1 MSLKRLWLLTPTVQ
15 RVRAMSKATTP
26 ASTWVAR
33 VPAGDSFTPSQR
45 EWIKRAVRNAETASG
60 LTFSVFVGVSEED
73 ARAYAERLHKSL
85 TDPDH
90 SILVM
95 CDPEFRRLEIVTGK
109 DARRVLSDLECR
121 LAAAAMQT
129 SFAGGD
135 IVGGLAAGIQ
145 QLGEAARQPRTLHAS
160 RPDLG

>member
-1 MSLKRLWLLTPTVQ
+1 
-15 RVRAMSKATTP
+15 MSKATTP

-73 ARAYAERLHKSL
+73 SRAYAERLHKSL

>member
-1 MSLKRLWLLTPTVQ
+1 
-15 RVRAMSKATTP
+15 MSKATTP

-33 VPAGDSFTPSQR
+33 VPAGDLFTSSQR
-45 EWIKRAVRNAETASG
+45 EWLKRAVRNAETVSG
-60 LTFSVFVGVSEED
+60 LTFSLFVGVSQD
-73 ARAYAERLHKSL
+73 DSRAYAERLHRTL
-85 TDPDH
+85 ADPDH
-90 SILVM
+90 SVLVM
-95 CDPEFRRLEIVTGK
+95 CDPESHKLEIVTGVA
-109 DARRVLSDLECR
+109 ARRVLDDLECR

-145 QLGEAARQPRTLHAS
+145 QLGEAARQPQTLHMS

>member
-1 MSLKRLWLLTPTVQ
+1 MSR
-15 RVRAMSKATTP
+15 ATTP

-45 EWIKRAVRNAETASG
+45 QWIKRAVRNAETASG
-60 LTFSVFVGVSEED
+60 LTFSVFIGVSEED
-73 ARAYAERLHKSL
+73 SRAYAERLHRSL

-90 SILVM
+90 SVLVM
-95 CDPEFRRLEIVTGK
+95 CDPEFHRLEIVTGK
-109 DARRVLSDLECR
+109 EVRRVLSDLECR

-135 IVGGLAAGIQ
+135 IVGGLATGIQ
-145 QLGEAARQPRTLHAS
+145 QLGEAARQPRTLHAT

>member
-1 MSLKRLWLLTPTVQ
+1 MTPTGLRLVSALP
-15 RVRAMSKATTP
+15 RATTP

-73 ARAYAERLHKSL
+73 SRAYAERLHRSL

-121 LAAAAMQT
+121 LVAAAMQT

>member
-1 MSLKRLWLLTPTVQ
+1 M
-15 RVRAMSKATTP
+15 
-26 ASTWVAR
+26 AR

-73 ARAYAERLHKSL
+73 SRAYAERLHKSL

>member
-1 MSLKRLWLLTPTVQ
+1 MS
-15 RVRAMSKATTP
+15 RATIP

-33 VPAGDSFTPSQR
+33 VPAGDPFTPSQR
-45 EWIKRAVRNAETASG
+45 EWIKRAVRNAESASG
-60 LTFSVFVGVSEED
+60 LKFSVFVGVSEED
-73 ARAYAERLHKSL
+73 SRAYAERLHKSL

-90 SILVM
+90 SVLVM
-95 CDPEFRRLEIVTGK
+95 CDPEFHKLEIVTGSE
-109 DARRVLSDLECR
+109 ARHTLSDLDCR

-145 QLGEAARQPRTLHAS
+145 QLGEAAHQPKTLHIT
-160 RPDLG
+160 RPG

>member
-1 MSLKRLWLLTPTVQ
+1 
-15 RVRAMSKATTP
+15 MSKATTP

-73 ARAYAERLHKSL
+73 SRAYAERLHRSL

-145 QLGEAARQPRTLHAS
+145 QLGEAARQPRMLHAS